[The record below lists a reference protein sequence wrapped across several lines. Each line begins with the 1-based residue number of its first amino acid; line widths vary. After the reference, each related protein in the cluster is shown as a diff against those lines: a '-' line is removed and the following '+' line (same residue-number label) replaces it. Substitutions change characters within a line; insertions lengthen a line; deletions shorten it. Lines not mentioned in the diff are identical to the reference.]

1 MVAIDLVSRSV
12 GLNDMDGGDEAT
24 NMERPRKKTDP
35 DQWRAHKPTEIGPS
49 DGSETLTTSTKPRLP
64 AASLRQLT

>member
-1 MVAIDLVSRSV
+1 
-12 GLNDMDGGDEAT
+12 MDGGDEAT

>member
-1 MVAIDLVSRSV
+1 
-12 GLNDMDGGDEAT
+12 MDGGDEAT

-49 DGSETLTTSTKPRLP
+49 DRERDPQYLHQVK
-64 AASLRQLT
+64 AARGIIATVNVISLN